1 MDSNEH
7 FKLPSQQAFMTAPF
21 QNLLRESFEISRFL
35 INLKRMIRPKIYILT
50 AHLSIEKDHYR

>member
-1 MDSNEH
+1 
-7 FKLPSQQAFMTAPF
+7 MTAPI
-21 QNLLRESFEISRFL
+21 QNLLKESFEISRFL